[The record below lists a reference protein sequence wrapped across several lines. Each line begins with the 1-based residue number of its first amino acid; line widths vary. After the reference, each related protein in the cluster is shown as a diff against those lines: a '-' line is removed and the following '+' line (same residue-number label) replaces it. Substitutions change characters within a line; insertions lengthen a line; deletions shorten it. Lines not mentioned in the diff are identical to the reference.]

1 MKRQLTHLALLA
13 AGVAVQA
20 LPFAAAAQQAPAA
33 SAVVA
38 TAPGKAVAARTTKAS
53 AVIVGLDAANR
64 IITLKTAKGRVF
76 EMLAG
81 PEVKNFDQ
89 LKVGQKVN
97 AEYAEALSLEL
108 KKGGGGTASASEKTG
123 VAAAQP
129 GQKPGAAAGRQVTV
143 LADVVAVD
151 HKTHLVTLRGP
162 AGNQVDIQVD
172 DPEQLKNIK
181 KGDQV
186 QATYTEAIAVT
197 VETGA
202 K

>member
-1 MKRQLTHLALLA
+1 MKRPLIRLALLA
-13 AGVAVQA
+13 AGVAAAA
-20 LPFAAAAQQAPAA
+20 LPPAATAQQAPATS
-33 SAVVA
+33 SAVV
-38 TAPGKAVAARTTKAS
+38 TAPGKAMATRTTKAS
-53 AVIVGLDAANR
+53 AVIVALDAANR
-64 IITLKTAKGRVF
+64 LITLKTANGKTF
-76 EMLAG
+76 EVTAG

-89 LKVGQKVN
+89 LKVGQKVH

-108 KKGGGGTASASEKTG
+108 KKGGGGKSAASEKAG
-123 VAAAQP
+123 AAAAQP
-129 GQKPGAAAGRQVTV
+129 GQKPGAVAGRQVTV

-162 AGNQVDIQVD
+162 AGNQIDIQVD

-186 QATYTEAIAVT
+186 EASYTEAIAVM